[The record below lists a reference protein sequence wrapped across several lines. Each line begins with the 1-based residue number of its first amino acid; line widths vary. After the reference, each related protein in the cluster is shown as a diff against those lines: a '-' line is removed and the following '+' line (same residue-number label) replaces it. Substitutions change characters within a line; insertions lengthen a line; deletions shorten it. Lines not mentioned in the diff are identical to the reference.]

1 VCQIPFTF
9 TSDLK
14 AHQLMFHPHL
24 FEKQTAN
31 QMAYY
36 PKLNALEHK
45 IKFSSTRNHQPEI
58 VNFALLGIPNH
69 VLSKKLVPPQ
79 PTPIKMN
86 KKMNQPTTA
95 PKPSGIPLLDLVNN
109 NDIVFD
115 GKTYIYTGKNQK
127 IIGFGDITWPI
138 FKLNR
143 DSFIFVKGK
152 PRLILQGG

>member
-1 VCQIPFTF
+1 MCVFF
-9 TSDLK
+9 
-14 AHQLMFHPHL
+14 
-24 FEKQTAN
+24 
-31 QMAYY
+31 
-36 PKLNALEHK
+36 
-45 IKFSSTRNHQPEI
+45 
-58 VNFALLGIPNH
+58 
-69 VLSKKLVPPQ
+69 LSKKLVPPQ
-79 PTPIKMN
+79 PTPIKKI

-115 GKTYIYTGKNQK
+115 GKTYVYTGKNQK
-127 IIGFGDITWPI
+127 IIRFGDITWPI